1 MDGSIRFR
9 FAGREDIPLILRFIK
24 ELADYE
30 GMLDQVVATEELL
43 DQWLWALPCF
53 SIIFP
58 PSWDVRVFIW
68 RIYTCVLS
76 TGTADLGKHF

>member
-30 GMLDQVVATEELL
+30 GMLDQVAK
-43 DQWLWALPCF
+43 WFCW
-53 SIIFP
+53 
-58 PSWDVRVFIW
+58 
-68 RIYTCVLS
+68 
-76 TGTADLGKHF
+76 G